1 MREMLIAGKVHYPPN
16 GWWEDLLFYLQN
28 NHVLLS
34 AFCAHPA
41 HPYTRCR
48 RSLVLLSSVTFAFF
62 LNAVFIAAVQ
72 TTLLRSI
79 LEVKA
84 TLSKVIVRGT
94 S

>member
-1 MREMLIAGKVHYPPN
+1 MLSQHFSHPRSLA
-16 GWWEDLLFYLQN
+16 
-28 NHVLLS
+28 LS
-34 AFCAHPA
+34 LRCHPA